1 MNRARRIFA
10 IISLLSFPATS
21 ISAAAGTLN
30 VFLNYSCRRASVV
43 NPTVQLA
50 ANTCLVTP
58 SARGIS
64 VRALPPCLTGRA
76 ELAVYEDTSCTT
88 AFDSPDSM
96 IEDNCYYP
104 NIMGVIQ
111 AVQFVCPEV
120 ESGSEPTI
128 TTTATFG
135 STLIP
140 VASGEPASSSQTQ
153 SATPSTNTAI
163 PTSAPNASPT
173 SSISSPTDRNP
184 ISSTQSSNVKDDGD
198 GASKSGISR
207 NAQIGIGIGVPVAAL
222 LVAILAWWFPC
233 KKARRF
239 GKGPHNAIG
248 EMASTGP
255 SPQRNWAP
263 YSSPMQDLPADRK
276 YAYH

>member
-1 MNRARRIFA
+1 MNRARLLSA
-10 IISLLSFPATS
+10 IISLLSLPATS
-21 ISAAAGTLN
+21 ISAAAGTLSF
-30 VFLNYSCRRASVV
+30 FLNYSCRQASTV
-43 NPTVQLA
+43 NPTVQIA
-50 ANTCLVTP
+50 ANTCLATL
-58 SARGIS
+58 SARGVS
-64 VRALPPCLTGRA
+64 VKVAPPCLTGRA
-76 ELAVYEDTSCTT
+76 ELAIYRDASCTT

-120 ESGSEPTI
+120 ESGSEPTA

-140 VASGEPASSSQTQ
+140 VASNEAASSSQPK
-153 SATPSTNTAI
+153 SATPSKNTAI
-163 PTSAPNASPT
+163 PIPESNASPT
-173 SSISSPTDRNP
+173 FAISSPTDRNP
-184 ISSTQSSNVKDDGD
+184 TASPQSSNVNDDGD

-239 GKGPHNAIG
+239 GKGPHNAMG
-248 EMASTGP
+248 EVASTGP
-255 SPQRNWAP
+255 SPPGNWAP
-263 YSSPMQDLPADRK
+263 HSSAL
-276 YAYH
+276 